1 MMHLAGRVLRRPR
14 EAPPGGPGAEAPL
27 PLASTPPPLAAA
39 VEPSGSPYW
48 PAVLPAMVAW
58 NAASV
63 TVILYNKF
71 LYSGP
76 FPHPIT
82 LTALHMAA
90 NTFFTQGLVQCGA
103 LGVPELGWGTY
114 LRVIPGLGALFAG
127 SLACSN
133 LAAARMPVAT
143 VQMLKALAPLLTVA
157 TMFAMGTERF
167 RPALLLVAL
176 LMTLGVGVASYGEA
190 HFDAVGAALQLAAL
204 LCESV
209 RMVCIQATI
218 QASLPKA
225 NPLAALALFAPMCA
239 ACLLPLS
246 LVMEPGV
253 LAALLGSG
261 AGDRDLLLLLSGNA
275 VAAIAINVCAVWLL
289 SQNSGPL
296 LVTLVGVLKDVQ
308 LIVFSVFLFGSPI
321 THMQCAGYS
330 VALLGINAYH
340 VLKTPGGANLSPLQL
355 LRAAFSNHMAAA
367 MGLGILG
374 LVAIAR

>member
-1 MMHLAGRVLRRPR
+1 
-14 EAPPGGPGAEAPL
+14 
-27 PLASTPPPLAAA
+27 
-39 VEPSGSPYW
+39 
-48 PAVLPAMVAW
+48 MVAW

-71 LYSGP
+71 LFNGP

-90 NTFFTQGLVQCGA
+90 NTLFTQGLIHCGA
-103 LGVPELGWGTY
+103 LGVPELGWGAY

-176 LMTLGVGVASYGEA
+176 LMTLGVGVASCGEA
-190 HFDAVGAALQLAAL
+190 HFDAVGVALQFAAL

-209 RMVCIQATI
+209 RMVCIQLTI

-239 ACLLPLS
+239 ACLVPLS
-246 LVMEPGV
+246 LAMEPGV
-253 LAALLGSG
+253 LAELLQLPGSG
-261 AGDRDLLLLLSGNA
+261 GAGQGLLLLLSGNA

-321 THMQCAGYS
+321 IYLQCAGYS

-340 VLKTPGGANLSPLQL
+340 VLKTPGGADLSPLQL
-355 LRAAFSNHMAAA
+355 LRAALSNHLAAA
-367 MGLGILG
+367 MGLGTLG